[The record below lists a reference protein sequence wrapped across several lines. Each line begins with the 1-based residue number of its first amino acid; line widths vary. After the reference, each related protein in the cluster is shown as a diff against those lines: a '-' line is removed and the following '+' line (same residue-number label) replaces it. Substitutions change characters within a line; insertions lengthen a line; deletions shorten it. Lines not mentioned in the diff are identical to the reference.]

1 MRDALLKQSNWQ
13 QVADMQRHAFFS
25 RAASAQQ
32 SKRQMDD
39 MLKALDFMCN
49 LQPDKPQA
57 PVSVLLSCM
66 GIVCCH
72 NLCDHACWMPAVA
85 VSGVFI
91 YNLQLKKG
99 HNLLWVPFYYICW
112 TPAMTASG
120 ALICKLHSDQPK
132 ASKGAKVQS
141 ESCQATQYI
150 GKLVRH
156 PSCAGR
162 ARGES
167 DRGAL

>member
-1 MRDALLKQSNWQ
+1 MRDALLKQGKWQ

-72 NLCDHACWMPAVA
+72 NLCYHACWMPAVA

-91 YNLQLKKG
+91 YNLQLKRPQSLVG
-99 HNLLWVPFYYICW
+99 PLLLYMLDPCYDSLWCLDMQAALRQ
-112 TPAMTASG
+112 TQRQQRCKTA
-120 ALICKLHSDQPK
+120 
-132 ASKGAKVQS
+132 V
-141 ESCQATQYI
+141 
-150 GKLVRH
+150 
-156 PSCAGR
+156 
-162 ARGES
+162 
-167 DRGAL
+167 